1 MPIKVLL
8 ADDCDFMRRA
18 IRRTLEEEPRIE
30 VVGEASNFAKTIQMI
45 ADFKPDV
52 LLLDL
57 HLPEERHFAP
67 EMVKSQLVSVE
78 KVVAVSFSNDDEAKD
93 LAKSYGAAALLDKMS
108 LYHELVPTIMQ
119 CSDKRH
125 FSASA

>member
-93 LAKSYGAAALLDKMS
+93 LAKSYCAAALLDS
-108 LYHELVPTIMQ
+108 
-119 CSDKRH
+119 
-125 FSASA
+125 

>member
-8 ADDCDFMRRA
+8 ADDCDFMRRV
-18 IRRTLEEEPRIE
+18 IRRTLEEEPKIE
-30 VVGEASNFAKTIQMI
+30 VVGEAASFAKIRQMI
-45 ADFKPDV
+45 ADTKPDV

-78 KVVAVSFSNDDEAKD
+78 KVVAISFANDDEAKK
-93 LAKSYGAAALLDKMS
+93 LAESYGADALLDKMN
-108 LYHELVPTIMQ
+108 LYREMIPAIMR
-119 CSDKRH
+119 CSNTQH
-125 FSASA
+125 FSAS

>member
-18 IRRTLEEEPRIE
+18 IRRTLEEEPKIK
-30 VVGEASNFAKTIQMI
+30 VVGEAANFAKTMQLI
-45 ADFKPDV
+45 ADTKPDV

-78 KVVAVSFSNDDEAKD
+78 KVLAISIANDDEARK
-93 LAKSYGAAALLDKMS
+93 LAESYGADALLDKLN
-108 LYHELVPTIMQ
+108 LYNEMIPAIMR
-119 CSDKRH
+119 CSNTQH
-125 FSASA
+125 VSASA